1 MSSITTLKYTLQLA
15 DNVLIMGQRLAA
27 WCGKGPVLEQDIA
40 LTNISLDQI
49 GQARSLYQYAA
60 LIINNMPAADKAHL
74 FNAPLLQEKINN
86 QHTITEDD
94 LAYLR
99 DAWDFRNCLL
109 VEQENGDWAYTVA
122 RSFFFDRFQYLLYAA
137 LQKSMDST
145 LAAIAEKSLKEVQ
158 YHIKWASE
166 WVIRLGDG
174 TAISKEK
181 MQQALQARWEYTGEL
196 FAMNAIEQ
204 AAMQANIGVDV
215 SSLQQAYQ
223 QQIEAIVNEA
233 SLQMP
238 TAAWMQTGGKNGVH
252 TEHLGYMLAEM
263 QYLQRAYPNMEW

>member
-1 MSSITTLKYTLQLA
+1 MSSVTTLKYTLQLA

-27 WCGKGPVLEQDIA
+27 WCGKGPILEQDIA

-60 LIINNMPAADKAHL
+60 TIVNNMPVADKAQL

-86 QHTITEDD
+86 KLSITEDD

-99 DAWDFRNCLL
+99 DAWDYRNCLL

-122 RSFFFDRFQYLLYAA
+122 RSFFFDRFQYLLYTAM
-137 LQKSMDST
+137 LKSTDST

-174 TAISKEK
+174 TDVSKEK
-181 MQQALQARWEYTGEL
+181 MQHALQARWEYTGEM
-196 FAMNAIEQ
+196 FTMNELEKEAYNIG
-204 AAMQANIGVDV
+204 IGVDV
-215 SSLQQAYQ
+215 SQLQQTYQ
-223 QQIEAIVNEA
+223 QQIETIVQEA
-233 SLQMP
+233 GLQMP

-252 TEHLGYMLAEM
+252 TEHLGYILAEM

>member
-27 WCGKGPVLEQDIA
+27 WCGKGPILEQDIA

-60 LIINNMPAADKAHL
+60 QIINNMPAADKAHL

-122 RSFFFDRFQYLLYAA
+122 RSFFFDRFQYLLYTA
-137 LQKSMDST
+137 LQKSSDST

-181 MQQALQARWEYTGEL
+181 MQQALQGRWEYTGEL
-196 FAMNAIEQ
+196 FVMNAVEQ
-204 AAMQANIGVDV
+204 AAMKANIGVDV

-252 TEHLGYMLAEM
+252 TEHLGYILAEM
-263 QYLQRAYPNMEW
+263 QHLQRAYPNMEW

>member
-1 MSSITTLKYTLQLA
+1 
-15 DNVLIMGQRLAA
+15 
-27 WCGKGPVLEQDIA
+27 LEQDIA

-60 LIINNMPAADKAHL
+60 TIINSMPAADKAQL

-86 QHTITEDD
+86 KLSITEDD

-122 RSFFFDRFQYLLYAA
+122 RSFFFDRFQYLLYTAM
-137 LQKSMDST
+137 LKSTDST

-174 TAISKEK
+174 TDISKEK
-181 MQQALQARWEYTGEL
+181 MQHALQARWEYTGEM
-196 FAMNAIEQ
+196 FTMNELEKEAYNIG
-204 AAMQANIGVDV
+204 IGVDV
-215 SSLQQAYQ
+215 SQLQQTYQ
-223 QQIEAIVNEA
+223 QQIETIVQEA
-233 SLQMP
+233 GLQMP

-252 TEHLGYMLAEM
+252 TEHLGYILAEM

>member
-1 MSSITTLKYTLQLA
+1 
-15 DNVLIMGQRLAA
+15 
-27 WCGKGPVLEQDIA
+27 
-40 LTNISLDQI
+40 
-49 GQARSLYQYAA
+49 
-60 LIINNMPAADKAHL
+60 
-74 FNAPLLQEKINN
+74 
-86 QHTITEDD
+86 
-94 LAYLR
+94 
-99 DAWDFRNCLL
+99 
-109 VEQENGDWAYTVA
+109 
-122 RSFFFDRFQYLLYAA
+122 
-137 LQKSMDST
+137 
-145 LAAIAEKSLKEVQ
+145 
-158 YHIKWASE
+158 
-166 WVIRLGDG
+166 
-174 TAISKEK
+174 

-233 SLQMP
+233 GLQMP

>member
-252 TEHLGYMLAEM
+252 TEHLGFMLAEM

>member
-233 SLQMP
+233 SLEMP